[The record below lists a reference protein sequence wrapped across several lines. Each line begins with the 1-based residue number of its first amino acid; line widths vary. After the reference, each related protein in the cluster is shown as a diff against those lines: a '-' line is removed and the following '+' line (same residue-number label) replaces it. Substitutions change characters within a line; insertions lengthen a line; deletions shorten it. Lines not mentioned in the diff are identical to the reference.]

1 MKLRYKISGALLAVL
16 FAGLAWFGWF
26 VSHDNDCVP
35 VAKPGED
42 EASMAAIR
50 YGCFGGPEVLEFTR
64 VPKPVAA
71 ENEILVRVEA
81 AAVNPLDWHYMRGT
95 PYIMRLMGAGIG
107 SPADPRL
114 GADFAGVV
122 ESVGGQVGNFRVGD
136 RVFGGSS
143 GAFSE
148 YLAVGADSAVV
159 SIPQGLSFEAA
170 AAVPVAGL
178 TALQA
183 LRDKGNLQPGQKVL
197 VNGASGGVGT
207 FAVQIAKAMGAEV
220 HGVCSTRNVER
231 VYALG
236 ADRVFDYKK
245 ESYLESGERY
255 DLIVDNVGN
264 HSLLANRK
272 VMTETGTLVIVGGQG
287 GDWIGPLVRPLSA
300 MVLSPFVDQAFTP
313 FIARL
318 RADDLAVLADMMAAG
333 QVRPVI
339 DRRFPLAETA
349 DAIRYSETG
358 RARGKIIIT
367 MDSPPSEA
375 SP

>member
-1 MKLRYKISGALLAVL
+1 MKLRYKISGALLAV
-16 FAGLAWFGWF
+16 FVIALAWFGWF

-50 YGCFGGPEVLEFTR
+50 HGCFGGPEVLEFTR

-71 ENEILVRVEA
+71 TNEILVRIEA

-107 SPADPRL
+107 TPADTRL
-114 GADFAGVV
+114 GADYAGVV
-122 ESVGGQVGNFRVGD
+122 ESVGNEVDNFRVGD

-143 GAFSE
+143 GAFAE
-148 YLAVGADSAVV
+148 YLAVGADASVV
-159 SIPQGLSFEAA
+159 AIPQGLSFEEA

-183 LRDKGNLQPGQKVL
+183 LRDAGKLQAGQKVL
-197 VNGASGGVGT
+197 INGASGGVGT

-236 ADRVFDYKK
+236 ADRVFDYTQ
-245 ESYLESGERY
+245 ESYLDSGERY

-264 HSLLANRK
+264 HSLLANRG
-272 VMTETGTLVIVGGQG
+272 VMTDTGTLVIVGGKSG
-287 GDWIGPLVRPLSA
+287 NWLGPLVRPLSA
-300 MVLSPFVDQAFTP
+300 MILSPFVDQTFAP
-313 FIARL
+313 FLARMQQ
-318 RADDLAVLADMMAAG
+318 DDLAVMADMMAAG
-333 QVRPVI
+333 QVHPVI

-358 RARGKIIIT
+358 RARGKIIVT
-367 MDSPPSEA
+367 VTEPPSGA
-375 SP
+375 TP

>member
-1 MKLRYKISGALLAVL
+1 MKLRYKISGAVLAV
-16 FAGLAWFGWF
+16 FVMALAWLGWF

-35 VAKPGED
+35 AAKPGED

-71 ENEILVRVEA
+71 EDEILVRIEA

-107 SPADPRL
+107 TPADTRL
-114 GADFAGVV
+114 GVDFAGVV
-122 ESVGGQVGNFRVGD
+122 ESVGAETEGFRAGD
-136 RVFGGSS
+136 RVFGRGI
-143 GAFSE
+143 GAFAE
-148 YLAVGADSAVV
+148 YLAIGAESSVVAV
-159 SIPQGLSFEAA
+159 PPGLSFEEA
-170 AAVPVAGL
+170 AAVPIAGL

-183 LRDKGNLQPGQKVL
+183 LRDAGKLQAGQKVL
-197 VNGASGGVGT
+197 INGASGGVGT

-236 ADRVFDYKK
+236 ADRVFDYKQ
-245 ESYLESGERY
+245 ENYLDSGERY
-255 DLIVDNVGN
+255 DLIIDNVGN
-264 HSLLANRK
+264 HSLLANRG
-272 VMTETGTLVIVGGQG
+272 VMKETGTLVIVGGQG
-287 GDWIGPLVRPLSA
+287 GDWLGPLIRPLSA
-300 MVLSPFVDQAFTP
+300 MILSPFVDQNFTP
-313 FIARL
+313 FLARVKQ
-318 RADDLAVLADMMAAG
+318 DDLAVLADMMASG

-339 DRRFPLAETA
+339 DRRFALADTA

-367 MDSPPSEA
+367 VIQPHPGA
-375 SP
+375 TP